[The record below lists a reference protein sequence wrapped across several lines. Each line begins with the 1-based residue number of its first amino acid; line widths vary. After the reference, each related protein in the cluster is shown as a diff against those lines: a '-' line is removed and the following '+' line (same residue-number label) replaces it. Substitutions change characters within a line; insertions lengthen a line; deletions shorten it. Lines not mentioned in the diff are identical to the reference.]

1 MVKKPARSTEGI
13 RRNPLRHLCQS
24 LERNAAG
31 ADPTQ
36 TLPRRRPVRAR
47 VAALSLLAALSLGR
61 YQSAGA
67 EEALPAVFVFLQV
80 DVKSSALEQA
90 LQKELP
96 GLTVTVFGRLRDFQD
111 AVATKNP
118 DGIVAIAPL
127 LELAQVK
134 PTLQGVRGGKEW
146 EPYMLVM
153 SAGAGGGDDNSRKLS
168 LAGKTVG
175 IVDLLGRD
183 GTQAFAATAL
193 GTSDVKVKRVAKI
206 EDLLP
211 LLEFSAADAVL
222 IPSSAVKR
230 FTERTRLTMTVRDL
244 PNARVGSAG
253 GRRAQRQDPRH
264 HPARDPE
271 DRRGDP
277 IPARGRQLDGA
288 MTGTRLKPI
297 GAHAAGAAR
306 LLPAGLRDLPRRAAR
321 APAPPRVRRTAW
333 RIRRCAPA
341 LRWC

>member
-31 ADPTQ
+31 ADRTRGPG
-36 TLPRRRPVRAR
+36 RAR
-47 VAALSLLAALSLGR
+47 VAGLALLAALSLGPGER
-61 YQSAGA
+61 AGA

-134 PTLQGVRGGKEW
+134 PALQGVRGGKEW
-146 EPYMLVM
+146 EPYMLVTGAG
-153 SAGAGGGDDNSRKLS
+153 AGAGGDDNRKLS

-230 FTERTRLTMTVRDL
+230 FTERTRLVMTVREL
-244 PNARVGSAG
+244 PNARVGLPAVAV
-253 GRRAQRQDPRH
+253 RNDKTRATVLRAIQ
-264 HPARDPE
+264 
-271 DRRGDP
+271 
-277 IPARGRQLDGA
+277 
-288 MTGTRLKPI
+288 KI
-297 GAHAAGAAR
+297 GAETR
-306 LLPAGLRDLPRRAAR
+306 SLLGVDSWTGR
-321 APAPPRVRRTAW
+321 
-333 RIRRCAPA
+333 
-341 LRWC
+341 

>member
-1 MVKKPARSTEGI
+1 M
-13 RRNPLRHLCQS
+13 RHLCQS
-24 LERNAAG
+24 LERSAAG
-31 ADPTQ
+31 AAPTHP
-36 TLPRRRPVRAR
+36 LPRRGPGLAR
-47 VAALSLLAALSLGR
+47 VAGLSLLAALLLGLCED
-61 YQSAGA
+61 AGA

-134 PTLQGVRGGKEW
+134 PALQGVRGGKEW

-153 SAGAGGGDDNSRKLS
+153 GASAGGDDSRKAS

-183 GTQAFAATAL
+183 ATQAFAASAL

-230 FTERTRLTMTVRDL
+230 FTERTRLAMTVREL
-244 PNARVGSAG
+244 PNARVGLPAVAV
-253 GRRAQRQDPRH
+253 RNEKTRATILRAIQ
-264 HPARDPE
+264 
-271 DRRGDP
+271 
-277 IPARGRQLDGA
+277 
-288 MTGTRLKPI
+288 KI
-297 GAHAAGAAR
+297 GADTR
-306 LLPAGLRDLPRRAAR
+306 SLLGVDNWTGR
-321 APAPPRVRRTAW
+321 
-333 RIRRCAPA
+333 
-341 LRWC
+341 